1 MNIDFFK
8 LIPSALTIT
17 YVTYGTCYLIK
28 DVFCSIFPF
37 SILLTVVLVAL
48 IHLFRVPPPDPE
60 IVEAILGKEPH
71 GEIEETDYVLKTV
84 AHRGA
89 GLDAPENTL
98 AAFKMCAE
106 KGCDFLEFDVKLTN
120 DGVPIVF
127 HDATLERMAD
137 INMEVSK
144 MTWENL
150 KSIDISVKHPF
161 RDRYGVTNIPTLE
174 QAVDQM
180 LACGQRMFIDI
191 KDNDSKIVAVIHD
204 LFKRKEELHSR
215 AVVTSFFPNLIYL
228 IRRGNPKIVCSLAWR
243 PHAFAYESFKY
254 PEGKGPRRAS
264 AWHKHILNELWD
276 IVHTWSLPRITYYF
290 LGLSALLLHKDALS
304 GDTILQ
310 WKKKGVRVI
319 PWSVNSPI
327 EKQHIARNLKIS
339 YLTDTLTGEN
349 TVHCSGN
356 NC

>member
-1 MNIDFFK
+1 MVVCLLDFA
-8 LIPSALTIT
+8 PA
-17 YVTYGTCYLIK
+17 LIK
-28 DVFCSIFPF
+28 LND
-37 SILLTVVLVAL
+37 
-48 IHLFRVPPPDPE
+48 D
-60 IVEAILGKEPH
+60 
-71 GEIEETDYVLKTV
+71 
-84 AHRGA
+84 
-89 GLDAPENTL
+89 
-98 AAFKMCAE
+98 MCAE
-106 KGCDFLEFDVKLTN
+106 KGCDFLEFDIKLTD

-144 MTWENL
+144 TTWENL

-228 IRRGNPKIVCSLAWR
+228 LLFLILTMKNIETSSNVENHETEASIDTTTHETEGTSVQTHRSRKRKVLFEEQVLGYLNSKQDKHTSNMDDEDDDKLIDAIGPKCYTTAATVPTVSTPEAISDTTAASITTFSTVPIRRGNPKIVCSLAWR

-290 LGLSALLLHKDALS
+290 LGLSALLLQKRCSVRAKS
-304 GDTILQ
+304 RI
-310 WKKKGVRVI
+310 KG
-319 PWSVNSPI
+319 I
-327 EKQHIARNLKIS
+327 ES
-339 YLTDTLTGEN
+339 
-349 TVHCSGN
+349 
-356 NC
+356 